1 MFRFWQHLDH
11 LAATSPVS
19 EALTAYGSFEEL
31 MKLRNEMLRWKMQ
44 MFAGYF
50 RINCVPKK
58 WCNLHQ
64 PTDNCGNKKIA
75 NLCESMWIYVN
86 LCASMW
92 IYWHFALIFCTFE
105 EFNVCHGLSVSRGM
119 NMSGLNKS
127 TLKHK
132 AGRRDTFQTI
142 FGDRPIPACWTK
154 SYRSASSAISKY
166 IEQLSRIQVIS
177 SDLKRFKCLLASGH
191 LLVFKNGLRK
201 MRERPGLGDLWWPVV
216 PCGSLLLK
224 SMVMFI

>member
-1 MFRFWQHLDH
+1 
-11 LAATSPVS
+11 
-19 EALTAYGSFEEL
+19 
-31 MKLRNEMLRWKMQ
+31 

-64 PTDNCGNKKIA
+64 PTDNCGNKKIV
-75 NLCESMWIYVN
+75 NLCESIDILHLFV
-86 LCASMW
+86 AP
-92 IYWHFALIFCTFE
+92 TFE

-224 SMVMFI
+224 PMAMFI